1 MTPTTYFIA
10 WCIMSGGVALFVAG
24 LVAAFFGVGPAAER
38 GAAAGTPRP
47 WGLVFGGLVAMIVGV
62 SSFFTIIEFWRQW

>member
-10 WCIMSGGVALFVAG
+10 WCIMSGGVMLVIAGFVAALF
-24 LVAAFFGVGPAAER
+24 GVLPADER
-38 GAAAGTPRP
+38 GAELGTPRP